1 MVEQSY
7 KELPYRLVG
16 EALQERDMNLYWSSG
31 EPILVSFAIYIG
43 SPDDLYRLV
52 ASSFR

>member
-7 KELPYRLVG
+7 KELPYRLEG
-16 EALQERDMNLYWSSG
+16 ETLRERNMNLYWSSG
-31 EPILVSFAIYIG
+31 QPILVSFAIYIH

-52 ASSFR
+52 APSFR